1 MNATQKP
8 MMSNSDSAGSYQERY
23 QTSIEDNEAFWSE
36 QAKTL
41 LWRKPFSRVKDVS
54 FAKDDVH
61 IRWFDDGELNVCEN
75 CVDRHLESHADK
87 TAIIWQGDDRD
98 QSRYISY
105 RELHSEVC
113 KLANALES
121 IGIEQG
127 DRVILYMPMVPEAAY
142 AMLACARIGAIHSAV
157 FGGFSA
163 NALADRINDCSAKLV
178 ITATVGQR
186 GNKFIPL
193 KNTVDEAITEHSTPT
208 IEHVLVVEHHSTH
221 PLDISSSNKDISY
234 QALVSRQAYKH
245 EAKAFNAEH
254 PLFVLYTSGSTG
266 KPKGLQHSSGGYLCY
281 AESTFRHA
289 FDYQDDDVFWCS
301 ADVGWITGHSYLIY
315 GPLSAGATTLM
326 FEGVPNSPNLG
337 RFAEVIDQHKVSLFY
352 TAPTAI
358 RMLMTNT
365 DEALNG
371 GERSTLRI
379 AGTVGEPINPEVWR
393 WYHDEFAGG
402 HADIVDTWWQTE
414 TGGHMILPLPSKD
427 GPPKPGAAS
436 QPFFGIQPALVD
448 ANGDILDGPSSGHLV
463 ILDSWP
469 GQGRTIWGDH
479 QRFVDTYFSTYEGM
493 YFSGD
498 GARRDED
505 GDYWITGRVDDVL
518 NVSGHRLGTAEVESA
533 AVAHEKVV
541 EAAVVGYPHDLKG
554 EAIYIYVIP
563 AADVAVDD
571 QLSTSL
577 RDRIRKELGP
587 IANPDKIQW
596 VRDLPKTR
604 SGKIMRRILRKVAS
618 NELESLG
625 DTSTLADPSVVESL
639 IEGRL
644 NK

>member
-1 MNATQKP
+1 MSAPQTQLD
-8 MMSNSDSAGSYQERY
+8 NSSRVLPYSDIYRH
-23 QTSIEDNEAFWSE
+23 SIENNEMFWSE
-36 QAKTL
+36 QARKL
-41 LWRKPFSRVKDVS
+41 AWQKPFSEVKDVS
-54 FAKDDVH
+54 FAKEDLH
-61 IRWFDDGELNVCEN
+61 IRWFTDGELNVCEN
-75 CVDRHLESHADK
+75 CVDRHIETRGDK
-87 TAIIWQGDDRD
+87 TAIIWQGDDP
-98 QSRYISY
+98 SKNTYITY
-105 RELHSEVC
+105 NELHTEVC
-113 KLANALES
+113 KLANALENV
-121 IGIEQG
+121 GVTKG

-163 NALADRINDCSAKLV
+163 SALADRIDDCGAKLV
-178 ITATVGQR
+178 ITSTVGQR

-193 KNTVDEAITEHSTPT
+193 KNTVDEAIKQLESSSVTN
-208 IEHVLVVEHHSTH
+208 VVVVEHHSEHNVEVSTSE
-221 PLDISSSNKDISY
+221 LDVDY
-234 QALVSRQAYKH
+234 RALVDSQSSEH
-245 EAKAFNAEH
+245 QVQGFNAEH

-266 KPKGLQHSSGGYLCY
+266 KPKGIQHSSAGYLCY
-281 AESTFRHA
+281 AETTFRYA
-289 FDYQDDDVFWCS
+289 FDYKEDDVFWCS

-315 GPLSAGATTLM
+315 GPLSTGATTLM

-358 RMLMTNT
+358 RMLMTNI
-365 DEALNG
+365 DEALRG
-371 GERSTLRI
+371 GTRSSVRI

-393 WYHDEFAGG
+393 WYHDDYAGG
-402 HADIVDTWWQTE
+402 HAEVVDTWWQTE
-414 TGGHMILPLPSKD
+414 TGGHMIVPLPNT
-427 GPPKPGAAS
+427 GCTPKPGAAS

-448 ANGDILDGPSSGHLV
+448 ANGDILNGATSGHLV

-479 QRFVDTYFSTYEGM
+479 QRFIDTYFSTYEGM

-505 GDYWITGRVDDVL
+505 GDFWITGRVDDVL

-533 AVAHEKVV
+533 AVTHPQVV
-541 EAAVVGYPHDLKG
+541 EAAVVGFPHDLKG
-554 EAIYIYVIP
+554 EAIYIYAIP
-563 AADVAVDD
+563 
-571 QLSTSL
+571 STGQTASDELTQSL
-577 RDRIRKELGP
+577 RNCIRKELGP
-587 IANPDKIQW
+587 IASPDKIQW

-618 NELESLG
+618 NELENLG
-625 DTSTLADPSVVESL
+625 DTSTLSDPSVVDDL
-639 IEGRL
+639 IQGRL

>member
-1 MNATQKP
+1 
-8 MMSNSDSAGSYQERY
+8 MSSQIKKLTSESYRSMYRE
-23 QTSIEDNEAFWSE
+23 SVNNNEAFWAE
-36 QAKTL
+36 QGKNL
-41 LWRKPFSRVKDVS
+41 LWQKPFERIKDVS
-54 FAKDDVH
+54 FAKDDLH
-61 IRWFDDGELNVCEN
+61 IHWFDDGELNVCEN
-75 CVDRHLESHADK
+75 CVDRHLEDRGDK
-87 TAIIWQGDDRD
+87 TAIIWQGDNKD
-98 QSRYISY
+98 QNQYISY
-105 RELHSEVC
+105 KELHDEVC
-113 KLANALES
+113 KLANALEK
-121 IGIEQG
+121 IGITSG

-163 NALADRINDCSAKLV
+163 SSLADRINDCGAKLV

-186 GNKFIPL
+186 GGKFIPL
-193 KNTVDEAITEHSTPT
+193 KNTVDEAINEFDTPS
-208 IEHVLVVEHHSTH
+208 IENVLVVAHHSEH
-221 PLDISSSNKDISY
+221 NVAISGFDHDIDY
-234 QALVSRQAYKH
+234 RTLVDTQSTQHQPR
-245 EAKAFNAEH
+245 AFAAEH

-281 AESTFRHA
+281 AETTFRYS
-289 FDYQDDDVFWCS
+289 FDYREDDVFWCS

-326 FEGVPNSPNLG
+326 FEGVPNSPDLG
-337 RFAEVIDQHKVSLFY
+337 RFAEVIDQHKVTLFY

-365 DEALNG
+365 EEALAG
-371 GERSTLRI
+371 GTRSTLRI
-379 AGTVGEPINPEVWR
+379 AGTVGEPINPDVWR

-402 HADIVDTWWQTE
+402 HAEVIDTWWQTE
-414 TGGHMILPLPSKD
+414 TGGQMIVPLP
-427 GPPKPGAAS
+427 GVNTPPKPGAAS

-448 ANGDILDGPSSGHLV
+448 ANGDLLEGATSGHLV

-479 QRFVDTYFSTYEGM
+479 QRFIDTYFSTYEGM
-493 YFSGD
+493 YFTGD

-541 EAAVVGYPHDLKG
+541 EAAVVGFPHDLKG
-554 EAIYIYVIP
+554 EAIYIYAIP
-563 AADVAVDD
+563 AAGEVTDED
-571 QLSTSL
+571 LTLSL
-577 RDRIRKELGP
+577 RACIRKELGP
-587 IANPDKIQW
+587 IASPDKIQW

-618 NELESLG
+618 NELENLG
-625 DTSTLADPSVVESL
+625 DTSTLADPSVVDDL
-639 IEGRL
+639 IAGRL